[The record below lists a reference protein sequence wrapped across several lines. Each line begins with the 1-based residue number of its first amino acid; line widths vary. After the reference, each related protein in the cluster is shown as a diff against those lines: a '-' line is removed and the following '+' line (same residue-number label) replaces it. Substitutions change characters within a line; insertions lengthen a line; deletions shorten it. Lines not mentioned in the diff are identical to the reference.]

1 MKRTSTLIA
10 VAGTIAMSSTA
21 LGCGA
26 CVEDKVAV
34 TYDHAVVH
42 AAIDSH
48 RQVVFVA
55 LDGRDAARAGARI
68 VAAAATVKGVQ
79 RGSVRYAASPPA
91 FSFAL
96 ARSAAPDKAIAA
108 FRTALTGMDLR
119 MTMIRL
125 MREGALVDPP
135 G

>member
-1 MKRTSTLIA
+1 MRRASA
-10 VAGTIAMSSTA
+10 VIAMAGMLAISNA
-21 LGCGA
+21 AIGCGA

-42 AAIDSH
+42 AAIQAH

-55 LDGRDAARAGARI
+55 LDGRDAALVGARI
-68 VAAAATVKGVQ
+68 VAAAATVKNV
-79 RGSVRYAASPPA
+79 RGDSVRYATSPTA

-96 ARSAAPDKAIAA
+96 AKGASPDKAIAA
-108 FRTALTGMDLR
+108 FRTAVAGRDVR